1 MTTTLHPPDTEGRPR
16 GRSPRV
22 LLLLSGAAC
31 SLGLPINDCAADS
44 CQEFFANLASGTPGS
59 CSELSFFG
67 FNGVEVGGFHS
78 AEGGSF
84 MAAIDLF
91 DEAEILPDFFN
102 PLEPVFASV
111 EVKSA
116 GIAGIPAFSI
126 EHRGRVSMLPLPSEP
141 PPGSITTRFIAAS
154 SRNKTIFRAHDPEPG
169 IQNITIDIKLEQD
182 FALVDPIHS
191 NIDSDVGTS
200 FRIKATALETGEVI
214 NELLGR
220 ATFDSRSGPEPDLGD
235 PFTPGYDGFTN
246 TTSVAP
252 GWVNA
257 EFQRTLTITIE
268 ENVDIKLETLVSESI
283 FTDGFQ
289 SGATA
294 AWISDSENT
303 FTVKSQNP
311 NVTLNLKAGDTSQL
325 VVPSLD
331 IDLLP
336 DGQVRLAW
344 NALDTQAYTVLFTP
358 DPALPHDQWQERATV
373 TGTGGVI
380 TRDFAI
386 TGTEGFFAI
395 RTTSP

>member
-1 MTTTLHPPDTEGRPR
+1 MTTTLHPPDTGERSR
-16 GRSPRV
+16 GRIPRIP
-22 LLLLSGAAC
+22 LLLASAAC

-44 CQEFFANLASGTPGS
+44 CPELFANLASGTPGS
-59 CSELSFFG
+59 CADLSFFG
-67 FNGVEVGGFHS
+67 FNGVEVGGFDS

-84 MAAIDLF
+84 MAAINLF
-91 DEAEILPDFFN
+91 DEIEILPDFFT

-111 EVKSA
+111 EVKST
-116 GIAGIPAFSI
+116 GVAGIPAFSI
-126 EHRGRVSMLPLPSEP
+126 EHRGRVSMLPLPSP
-141 PPGSITTRFIAAS
+141 PQPGSITSRFIAAS

-182 FALVDPIHS
+182 FDLVDPIHS

-200 FRIKATALETGEVI
+200 FRIEAMALETGEVI

-220 ATFDSRSGPEPDLGD
+220 ATFDSQSGPEPALGD
-235 PFTPGYDGFTN
+235 PFTPGYEGFTN
-246 TTSVAP
+246 TTSLAP

-257 EFQRTLTITIE
+257 EFQRTLTITIKE
-268 ENVDIKLETLVSESI
+268 DVDIQLETLVSESI

-294 AWISDSENT
+294 ARISNSENT
-303 FTVKSQNP
+303 FTVVTRNP
-311 NVTLNLKAGDTSQL
+311 NVTLDLKAGDTAPL

-331 IDLLP
+331 IDRLP
-336 DGQVRLAW
+336 DGQVRLSW
-344 NALDTQAYTVLFTP
+344 DALDTQAYTVLFTP
-358 DPALPHDQWQERATV
+358 DPALPRAQWQERATI

-380 TRDFAI
+380 IRDFPI
-386 TGTEGFFAI
+386 TGTEGFFAV